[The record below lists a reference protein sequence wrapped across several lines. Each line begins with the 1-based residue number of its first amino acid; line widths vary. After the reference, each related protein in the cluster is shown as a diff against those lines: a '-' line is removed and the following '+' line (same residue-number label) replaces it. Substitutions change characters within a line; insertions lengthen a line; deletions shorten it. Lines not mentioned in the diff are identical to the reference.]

1 MWLYLFPVVIEVEFT
16 LHNFMLQRK
25 FIVVML
31 DILFCYV
38 MLQLVAFSLH
48 RVAGFALFN
57 IMLAILI
64 TLGQNLV

>member
-1 MWLYLFPVVIEVEFT
+1 MWFYLFPAVTEVEFT
-16 LHNFMLQRK
+16 LHNFVLQRK

-48 RVAGFALFN
+48 RFAVFAFFK
-57 IMLAILI
+57 IMLPILI
-64 TLGQNLV
+64 TPGQNIV